1 MWFYAVVSPGKFSH
15 SRNMKEEL
23 LARIRNMF
31 DVPIMQNNL
40 RGLWV
45 ELMVCELLGNDWEYA
60 GSDWAAWDLERSDGL
75 RIEVKQS
82 ARLQSWGAS
91 TSSPRF
97 SIAAAKGH
105 YPDGKNYVPNQSG
118 KRLADLYVFAWHDG
132 SDQRSAVEWQFY
144 VIASDRLPAQQ
155 KSIGHKALR
164 KLNKPVRAT
173 ELEREVTRLG
183 G

>member
-1 MWFYAVVSPGKFSH
+1 MSLGTVVSPGFFPHLRK
-15 SRNMKEEL
+15 MKEEL

-31 DVPIMQNNL
+31 DVPVMQNNL

-45 ELMVCELLGNDWEYA
+45 ELLVCELLGNEWKHA
-60 GSDWAAWDLERSDGL
+60 GNDWAAWDLERPDGL

-82 ARLQSWGAS
+82 AQQQSWGAS

-105 YPDGKNYVPNQSG
+105 YPDGENFVPNRSG
-118 KRLADLYVFAWHDG
+118 KRLANLYIFAWHDG
-132 SDQRSAVEWQFY
+132 DDQRSAVEWQFY
-144 VIASDRLPAQQ
+144 VVEADRLPAQQ
-155 KSIGHKALR
+155 KSIGRGALQ
-164 KLNKPVRAT
+164 KLSEPVRAT
-173 ELEREVTRLG
+173 ELLREVTRLG